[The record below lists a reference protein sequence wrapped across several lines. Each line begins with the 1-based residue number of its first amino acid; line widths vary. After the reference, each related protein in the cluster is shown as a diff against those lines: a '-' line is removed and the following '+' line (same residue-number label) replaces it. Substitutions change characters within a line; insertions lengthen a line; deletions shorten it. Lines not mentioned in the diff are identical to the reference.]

1 MHCSSFEPLLDEFVD
16 GTLTPRERALVSA
29 HLGNCAD
36 CAALLQE
43 LRVIDALLLK
53 PRELDPAPNFTFKT
67 MAEVRSMPKP
77 HVHHVPHL
85 PVIGA
90 YLAFAWTAIALFFL
104 IDGAAARGAL
114 SVLRGAAARY
124 WDGFG
129 ALVTTTSHLFGS
141 QTLSVTAAM
150 SALLGIDAVLA
161 LALIGYFYMGRARRV
176 RSGEAS

>member
-1 MHCSSFEPLLDEFVD
+1 MHCSSFEPLLDEYVD
-16 GTLTPRERALVSA
+16 GALTPREHGLVA
-29 HLGNCAD
+29 THVANCAD

-43 LRVIDALLLK
+43 LRVIDALLLT
-53 PRELDPAPNFTFKT
+53 PRALEPAPNFTFKA
-67 MAEVRSMPKP
+67 MAEVRSMHRP

-104 IDGAAARGAL
+104 IDGAAARG
-114 SVLRGAAARY
+114 VFDTLRAISIRY

-129 ALVTTTSHLFGS
+129 SLVTATSHLFGA

-150 SALLGIDAVLA
+150 SALLALDAVLA
-161 LALIGYFYMGRARRV
+161 LALAGYFYMGRARRA
-176 RSGEAS
+176 RSGEAT